1 MDFEQ
6 YEGREALQTKQGVY
20 TICFV
25 LLCIIDML
33 MGSATG
39 RVQYVAVNCTGLIL
53 GVITLTGYRWRDFL
67 HVPYA
72 LWAVCG
78 GIGAYLAITWGW
90 GNKYYPGQWCSGVL
104 VVYLYGFIIL
114 RLLFRFLEEKK
125 LPKMNW
131 PFFALWCVMMFGMI
145 FSKNERLWPVL
156 FFFCFGC
163 FYLTDFNK
171 EERSALFR
179 GALNG
184 IIVGFIIVQGLAT
197 FYRAYDEHRYV
208 GMYCNSNMN
217 ALFYLMVH
225 TAILCKW
232 YQLQKEGKA
241 IGWRCFAAV
250 GSAIL
255 ICYGMLTIGR
265 TAILCMVF
273 DEILFLC
280 INQYTKQSRRF
291 AILNIVLRLAA
302 VGLTCAIMLPV
313 VFSVCRYVP
322 AHFYTPLTMPTEQEL
337 EYKIHESTEIN
348 DSRYMTWERFIEL
361 LFGRFGELKESV
373 EKQAMRGA
381 EKAVDTLFPSIR
393 AYASEEVTALDI
405 PRETKREWG
414 SGESDDMPVLLNE
427 EDWDD
432 PYLIRWAIYRTYLG
446 KMNLFGHSSTEDGVW
461 ITSVSYAPHAHN
473 VFLQMLFSHGLFT
486 GLLFLADTICLLFY
500 TALQTVRRKKG
511 WIPMVSLLF
520 TVAFVG
526 FGLFETNWNVGQLS
540 FFLLFFAHF
549 PLLHRGTVR
558 VDKTGTVY

>member
-1 MDFEQ
+1 
-6 YEGREALQTKQGVY
+6 
-20 TICFV
+20 
-25 LLCIIDML
+25 
-33 MGSATG
+33 
-39 RVQYVAVNCTGLIL
+39 
-53 GVITLTGYRWRDFL
+53 
-67 HVPYA
+67 
-72 LWAVCG
+72 
-78 GIGAYLAITWGW
+78 
-90 GNKYYPGQWCSGVL
+90 
-104 VVYLYGFIIL
+104 
-114 RLLFRFLEEKK
+114 
-125 LPKMNW
+125 MN
-131 PFFALWCVMMFGMI
+131 
-145 FSKNERLWPVL
+145 S
-156 FFFCFGC
+156 
-163 FYLTDFNK
+163 
-171 EERSALFR
+171 
-179 GALNG
+179 
-184 IIVGFIIVQGLAT
+184 
-197 FYRAYDEHRYV
+197 
-208 GMYCNSNMN
+208 
-217 ALFYLMVH
+217 LFYLMVH

-291 AILNIVLRLAA
+291 AILNIALRLAA

-337 EYKIHESTEIN
+337 GYKIHESTEIN
-348 DSRYMTWERFIEL
+348 DSRYMTWERFIEI
-361 LFGRFGELKESV
+361 FFERFGKLMDSA

-393 AYASEEVTALDI
+393 AYAAEEVTALDI

-427 EDWDD
+427 EDWND
-432 PYLIRWAIYRTYLG
+432 PYLVRWAIYRTYLG
-446 KMNLFGHSSTEDGVW
+446 KTNLLGHPSTEDGVW

-473 VFLQMLFSHGLFT
+473 VFLQMLFSHGVFT
-486 GLLFLADTICLLFY
+486 GLLFLVDTICLLFCS
-500 TALQTVRRKKG
+500 AVQTVRGRKG

-549 PLLHRGTVR
+549 PLLRKGTER
-558 VDKTGTVY
+558 